1 MEALYGDKNMA
12 VGGRFLKGPRA
23 LRLAG
28 NAPQALGENPMLSAQ
43 VFPPSQ
49 MARIC

>member
-1 MEALYGDKNMA
+1 MT
-12 VGGRFLKGPRA
+12 VGGRSLKSPHA
-23 LRLAG
+23 LRLAV

-49 MARIC
+49 MALIC